1 MCSLVTIYCLLFQY
15 KMQAHAIKAEYRTLN
30 MMSEVL
36 SGSLRKRTIMFAAAM
51 MMKIMR
57 KVLFSYI
64 DFITVIL

>member
-1 MCSLVTIYCLLFQY
+1 MCSLVAVYCLLFQY
-15 KMQAHAIKAEYRTLN
+15 KTQAHAIKAEYRTPN

-57 KVLFSYI
+57 KVLLSNI
-64 DFITVIL
+64 DFIIVIL